1 MSFFSL
7 INLPNLLT
15 LLNLFAGCMAV
26 VFTFNYRLEWVP
38 ACVLVSLIADF
49 LDGFA
54 ARFTKNSTEIGKQ
67 LDSLADMVSFGVVP
81 GVVLFELLFQ
91 LYESDGS
98 SFSLKRIYLY
108 SSAAFFIP
116 LFASLR
122 LAKFNL
128 DTRQTDSFIGLA
140 TPAVTIFVTGIL
152 LLKLFPYEMVSGII
166 ISKPAIYIYIALLSL
181 LMVAELPMFSFKFKN
196 FAWQG
201 NEMRYLFIILSA
213 VLLLTLKFAAV
224 SLIIILY
231 ILISLAQKLL
241 RP

>member
-15 LLNLFAGCMAV
+15 LLNLFSGCMAV
-26 VFTFNYRLEWVP
+26 VFALNKHLEWVP

-67 LDSLADMVSFGVVP
+67 LDSLADMVSFGLVP
-81 GVVLFELLFQ
+81 GVILFELLFQ
-91 LYESDGS
+91 LHESDSS
-98 SFSLKRIYLY
+98 SFSPKQAYLY
-108 SSAAFFIP
+108 SSAAFLVP

-128 DTRQTDSFIGLA
+128 DTRQTDNFIGLA
-140 TPAVTIFVTGIL
+140 TPAVTIFVMGIL
-152 LLKLFPYEMVSGII
+152 LLKLFPHQILSGIV
-166 ISKPAIYIYIALLSL
+166 ISQPAIYIYIVLLSL
-181 LMVAELPMFSFKFKN
+181 LMVAELPMFSFKFKK

-201 NEMRYLFIILSA
+201 NEIRYLFIILSA

-224 SLIIILY
+224 SLIIVLY
-231 ILISLAQKLL
+231 VLISIAQKLL